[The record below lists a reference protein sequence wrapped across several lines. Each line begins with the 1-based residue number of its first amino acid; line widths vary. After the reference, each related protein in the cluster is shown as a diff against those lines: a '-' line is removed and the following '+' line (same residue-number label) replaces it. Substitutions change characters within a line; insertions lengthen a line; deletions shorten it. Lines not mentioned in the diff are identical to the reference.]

1 MPTINKHTMRAIL
14 GYLDAASAEMPAN
27 HGYESGAAWNI
38 RRARECLYQAVIV
51 DVEVQPAEIAFA
63 REHGIIALA
72 AAQDALVDRDLARWT
87 STVRATAEA
96 TGNPPVNDNDAL
108 SAA

>member
-14 GYLDAASAEMPAN
+14 GYLDAATAEMPAN
-27 HGYESGAAWNI
+27 QGYESAAAWNI
-38 RRARECLYQAVIV
+38 RRARECLYEAAIV
-51 DVEVQPAEIAFA
+51 DVEVEEVAFA
-63 REHGIIALA
+63 RDFGIIALA
-72 AAQDALVDRDLARWT
+72 AKQDALVDRDLARWT

-96 TGNPPVNDNDAL
+96 SGNPPVNDNDEL